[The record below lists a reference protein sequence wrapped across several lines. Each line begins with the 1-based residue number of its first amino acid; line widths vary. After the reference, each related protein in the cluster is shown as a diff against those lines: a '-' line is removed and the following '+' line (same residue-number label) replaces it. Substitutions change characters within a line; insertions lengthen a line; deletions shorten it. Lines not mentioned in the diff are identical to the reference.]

1 MSDVSPP
8 YEGQSEHALAER
20 LGLPRVVTFDEI
32 DSTLDVAHEVAEQG
46 APAGTLIVA
55 DMQRAGRG
63 RMGRSWASPSGQ
75 GVWSTMIE
83 RVADANALDV
93 LSVRVGLGLAEQLD
107 AIAGEVVRVKWPNDL
122 LLARGKLG
130 GILCETRWAGQAP
143 SWVAIGVGV
152 NVVPPEGIEGATGLP
167 AGTSR
172 LAVLEAIARAV
183 RAAAAAGGHLTD
195 AEQSRYSA
203 RDALHGVRIA
213 SPAAG
218 VAVGIDATGAL
229 LVRTATSTEAHR
241 TGTVVYDKEP
251 GA

>member
-1 MSDVSPP
+1 MSDVSAL
-8 YEGQSEHALAER
+8 YDGQSERALAER
-20 LGLPRVVTFDEI
+20 LALPRVVILDETE
-32 DSTLDVAHEVAEQG
+32 STLDVAHELAEQG

-55 DMQRAGRG
+55 DMQRGGRG
-63 RMGRSWASPSGQ
+63 RMGRSWVSPSGQ

-83 RVADANALDV
+83 RVADPGALDV

-107 AIAGEVVRVKWPNDL
+107 SVAGEVVRVKWPNDL

-130 GILCETRWAGQAP
+130 GILCETRWAGQSP
-143 SWVAIGVGV
+143 NWVAIGVGV
-152 NVVPPEGIEGATGLP
+152 NVVAPQGVEGATGMP
-167 AGTSR
+167 SGTSR
-172 LAVLEAIARAV
+172 LPVLDAIARAV
-183 RAAAAAGGHLTD
+183 RTAAAAHGHLTD
-195 AEQSRYSA
+195 NEQSRYAA
-203 RDALHGVRIA
+203 RDALEGVWIA

-229 LVRTATSTEAHR
+229 LVRTASGTEAHR